1 MDLDVSHFFNLEQLI
16 TGGFRSISL
25 NRYYLDFSILQNIHP
40 PTRSILACYY
50 GSEESLMAEWDEKER
65 KFEIEEREKAEQ
77 KRKKIEEEKRQ
88 NEQMEKIN
96 MENPLDSLDN
106 DTDPE
111 VILVSPPKSPV
122 FKVRFAFLSFLKNN
136 ATF

>member
-1 MDLDVSHFFNLEQLI
+1 
-16 TGGFRSISL
+16 
-25 NRYYLDFSILQNIHP
+25 
-40 PTRSILACYY
+40 
-50 GSEESLMAEWDEKER
+50 MAEWDEKER